1 MTSAKPAAGNALR
14 LMLEGG
20 APPPCSQTLGFK
32 SARVE
37 ADTVVLEYE
46 PGANLL
52 NPIGTLQGGIVAA
65 ILDDVFSVAILAR
78 LAVDDSAPT
87 VEMKVS
93 YLQPVLAG
101 RVRGIGRVLKQ
112 GRSMAFVEAELRS
125 LDGVL
130 LAKASAS
137 VVIRKGAGI
146 PIEAGK
152 ALE

>member
-1 MTSAKPAAGNALR
+1 MSTGAPAAGNALR

-20 APPPCSQTLGFK
+20 PPPPCSQTLGFK

-37 ADTVVLEYE
+37 ADCVVLEYE
-46 PGANLL
+46 PGVHLM

-78 LAVDDSAPT
+78 LALDDSAPT

-93 YLQPVLAG
+93 FLQPVIAG

-112 GRSMAFVEAELRS
+112 GRSMAFVEAELQS

-137 VVIRKGAGI
+137 VVIRKARAN
-146 PIEAGK
+146 PD
-152 ALE
+152 

>member
-1 MTSAKPAAGNALR
+1 MTPAAPAAGNALR

-20 APPPCSQTLGFK
+20 PPPPCSQTLGFR

-37 ADTVVLEYE
+37 VDTVVLEYE

-137 VVIRKGAGI
+137 VVIRKGAGN
-146 PIEAGK
+146 PD
-152 ALE
+152 

>member
-1 MTSAKPAAGNALR
+1 MNSAAPTAGNALR
-14 LMLEGG
+14 LMLEDGP
-20 APPPCSQTLGFK
+20 PPPCSRTLGFR

-37 ADTVVLEYE
+37 ADSVVIEYE

-78 LAVDDSAPT
+78 LDPDDSAPT
-87 VEMKVS
+87 VEKKVS
-93 YLQPVLAG
+93 YLRPVLAG
-101 RVRGIGRVLKQ
+101 RVRGIGRVLRQ
-112 GRSMAFVEAELRS
+112 GRGMAFVEAELQS

-137 VVIRKGAGI
+137 VVIRKGQGEE
-146 PIEAGK
+146 PSR
-152 ALE
+152 

>member
-1 MTSAKPAAGNALR
+1 MTSAAPAAGNALR

-20 APPPCSQTLGFK
+20 VPPPCSQTLGFK

-137 VVIRKGAGI
+137 VVIRKGRVI
-146 PIEAGK
+146 PIDAGK

>member
-1 MTSAKPAAGNALR
+1 MSTGAPAAGNALR
-14 LMLEGG
+14 LMLAGG
-20 APPPCSQTLGFK
+20 PPPPCSKTLGFK

-78 LAVDDSAPT
+78 LGVDDSAPT
-87 VEMKVS
+87 VEIKVS
-93 YLQPVLAG
+93 FLQPVLAG
-101 RVRGIGRVLKQ
+101 RLRGIGRVLKQ
-112 GRSMAFVEAELRS
+112 GRNMAFVEAELLS

-130 LAKASAS
+130 LAKATA
-137 VVIRKGAGI
+137 VIRKERAN
-146 PIEAGK
+146 PD
-152 ALE
+152 

>member
-1 MTSAKPAAGNALR
+1 MTTAAPAAGNALR

-20 APPPCSQTLGFK
+20 PPPPCSQTLGFR

-78 LAVDDSAPT
+78 LDPDDSAPT

-93 YLQPVLAG
+93 YLRPVLAG
-101 RVRGIGRVLKQ
+101 RVRGIGRVLRQ
-112 GRSMAFVEAELRS
+112 GRGMAFVEAELQS

-137 VVIRKGAGI
+137 VVIRRGQGQEPAR
-146 PIEAGK
+146 
-152 ALE
+152 

>member
-1 MTSAKPAAGNALR
+1 MTTAAPAAGNALR

-20 APPPCSQTLGFK
+20 PPPPCSQTLGFR

-37 ADTVVLEYE
+37 ADSVVLEYE
-46 PGANLL
+46 PGANFL

-78 LAVDDSAPT
+78 LDPDDSAPT

-93 YLQPVLAG
+93 YLRPVLAG
-101 RVRGIGRVLKQ
+101 RVRGIGRVLRQ
-112 GRSMAFVEAELRS
+112 GRGMAFVEAELQS
-125 LDGVL
+125 LNGVL

-137 VVIRKGAGI
+137 VVIRKGQGEE
-146 PIEAGK
+146 PSR
-152 ALE
+152 

>member
-1 MTSAKPAAGNALR
+1 MNSAAPTAGNALR

-20 APPPCSQTLGFK
+20 PPPPCSKTLGFR

-37 ADTVVLEYE
+37 ADSVVLEYE

-78 LAVDDSAPT
+78 LDPDDSAPT

-93 YLQPVLAG
+93 YLRPVLAG
-101 RVRGIGRVLKQ
+101 RVRGIGRVLRQ
-112 GRSMAFVEAELRS
+112 GRGMAFVEAELQS

-137 VVIRKGAGI
+137 VVIRKGQGEE
-146 PIEAGK
+146 PSR
-152 ALE
+152 

>member
-1 MTSAKPAAGNALR
+1 MTPAAPAAGNALR
-14 LMLEGG
+14 RMLEGG
-20 APPPCSQTLGFK
+20 PPPPCSQTLGFR

-46 PGANLL
+46 PGANFL

-78 LAVDDSAPT
+78 LGVDDSAPT

-137 VVIRKGAGI
+137 VVIRKGVGN
-146 PIEAGK
+146 PD
-152 ALE
+152 

>member
-1 MTSAKPAAGNALR
+1 MTTAAPAAGNALR

-20 APPPCSQTLGFK
+20 PPPPCSQTLGFR

-37 ADTVVLEYE
+37 ADSVVLEYE
-46 PGANLL
+46 PGANFL

-78 LAVDDSAPT
+78 LDPDDSAPT

-93 YLQPVLAG
+93 YLRPVLAG
-101 RVRGIGRVLKQ
+101 RVRGIGRVLRQ
-112 GRSMAFVEAELRS
+112 GRGMAFVEAELQS

-137 VVIRKGAGI
+137 VVIRKGQGEE
-146 PIEAGK
+146 PSR
-152 ALE
+152 

>member
-1 MTSAKPAAGNALR
+1 MTTAAPAAGNALR

-20 APPPCSQTLGFK
+20 PPPPCSQTLGFR

-37 ADTVVLEYE
+37 ADSVVLEYE
-46 PGANLL
+46 PGANFL

-78 LAVDDSAPT
+78 LDPDDSAPT

-93 YLQPVLAG
+93 YLRPVLAG
-101 RVRGIGRVLKQ
+101 RVRGIGRVLRQ
-112 GRSMAFVEAELRS
+112 GRGMAFVEAELQS

-137 VVIRKGAGI
+137 VVIRKGRGEE
-146 PIEAGK
+146 PSR
-152 ALE
+152 